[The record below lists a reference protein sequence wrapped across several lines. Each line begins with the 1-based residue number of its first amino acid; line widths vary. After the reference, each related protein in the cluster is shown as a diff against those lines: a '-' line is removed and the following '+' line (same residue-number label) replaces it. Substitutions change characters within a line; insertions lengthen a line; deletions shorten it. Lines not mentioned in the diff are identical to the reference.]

1 MAHLPVL
8 FGSENPCCCTSLVR
22 LHGEICASYAEAWT
36 DEARMIRADRTIR
49 AQNATEAGFMGITAT
64 SDGQPEPRAIQQ
76 ALQRGAAVIHM
87 QLMPTS

>member
-1 MAHLPVL
+1 
-8 FGSENPCCCTSLVR
+8 
-22 LHGEICASYAEAWT
+22 
-36 DEARMIRADRTIR
+36 MIRADRTIR

-64 SDGQPEPRAIQQ
+64 SDGQPESCAIQQ